1 LSDAQSLRRQ
11 ISLNDRRKLDEY
23 LDSVRDV
30 EQRIDNAGK
39 KGELQGWRP
48 TLSKPDMARP
58 ADGIPQ
64 DIAEHMKLMCDILV
78 LGFQTDTTRITTLK
92 LNNDHS
98 SLRFPNLGVDYMIHH
113 LLSHSDSADWL
124 KVNQFFV
131 KQLAYIAG
139 KLDAVQEGERTLLD
153 NTMLLYCSSMLNGNH
168 DANQLPVVM
177 VGGGGGRIR
186 GGRVLDYKDKP
197 ERQMC
202 RLFLSMMDK
211 MDVRPGSFGDGRQAL
226 EEL

>member
-1 LSDAQSLRRQ
+1 
-11 ISLNDRRKLDEY
+11 
-23 LDSVRDV
+23 
-30 EQRIDNAGK
+30 
-39 KGELQGWRP
+39 
-48 TLSKPDMARP
+48 
-58 ADGIPQ
+58 
-64 DIAEHMKLMCDILV
+64 
-78 LGFQTDTTRITTLK
+78 
-92 LNNDHS
+92 
-98 SLRFPNLGVDYMIHH
+98 MIHH

-131 KQLAYIAG
+131 KQLAYIAR

-186 GGRVLDYKDKP
+186 GGRVLDYKEKP
-197 ERQMC
+197 NRQMC

-211 MDVRPGSFGDGRQAL
+211 MDVRPGSFGDGRQPL